1 MIMPNSAATAELP
14 KALQSMIADA
24 KKAVDSW
31 QPNDD
36 GDDPGMRAAYD
47 WTLRLSRGEYD
58 DRQYWECAA
67 QDCEE
72 AGDWLGAIAA
82 YRKIV
87 EIPKL
92 FSLYLTKAHTSIGMV
107 QCLLGDD
114 RAALKSYRTAV
125 SSVKDDVS
133 VLQRTFIGNE
143 IAQLLR
149 MGQIRRARKL
159 VQRGIA
165 SHSDESAG
173 HFGMA
178 MLLIRS
184 AKCDLADGKLIEA
197 RQSLDCAS
205 QWLDAI
211 LQWFRSVS
219 EDLEIPPGIRSAQ
232 VVWWFTEAER
242 RRLAGEGESEIG
254 ALQRAI
260 EEARLCFDACGW
272 QVVWDD
278 LRLMYVLDEIA
289 DAYDRHGKTAEANT
303 ARVEA
308 NEIFNRRHFPESAKR
323 RERRDRNLWK
333 SLFKKLSSRFRRA

>member
-1 MIMPNSAATAELP
+1 MMPNPLATAELP

-24 KKAVDSW
+24 KKVADEW
-31 QPNDD
+31 QPDED
-36 GDDPGMRAAYD
+36 GDDPVMRAAND
-47 WTLRLSRGEYD
+47 WVLRLSRGEFD

-67 QDCEE
+67 EDCEE
-72 AGDWLGAIAA
+72 VGDWLGAIAA
-82 YRKIV
+82 YRKMV
-87 EIPKL
+87 EIPDL
-92 FSLYLTKAHTSIGMV
+92 FSLYLAKAHKSIGMV
-107 QCLLGDD
+107 QGLLGDD

-125 SSVKDDVS
+125 SNVKDDVP

-159 VQRGIA
+159 VRRGIA
-165 SHSDESAG
+165 SHSDESFN

-178 MLLIRS
+178 MLLIQS

-205 QWLDAI
+205 QWLDAL
-211 LQWFRSVS
+211 LQSFRSVS

-242 RRLAGEGESEIG
+242 RRLAGEGESEIE

-260 EEARLCFDACGW
+260 EEARLCFDPQGW
-272 QVVWDD
+272 QGIWDD
-278 LRLMYVLDEIA
+278 LRLMYLLDQIA
-289 DAYDRHGKTAEANT
+289 DAYDRHGKPVEANT
-303 ARVEA
+303 ARFEVD
-308 NEIFNRRHFPESAKR
+308 EIFNRRHFPESAKR
-323 RERRDRNLWK
+323 RERRDSNLWK
-333 SLFKKLSSRFRRA
+333 SLFKKLSRSFRRA